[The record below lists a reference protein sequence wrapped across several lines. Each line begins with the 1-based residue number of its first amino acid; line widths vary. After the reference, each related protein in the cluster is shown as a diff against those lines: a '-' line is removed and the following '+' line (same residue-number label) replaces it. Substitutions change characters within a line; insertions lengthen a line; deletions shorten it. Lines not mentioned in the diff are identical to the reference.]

1 MRHDNARSV
10 AVNINIAGSRSAPGE
25 VYRVSSLHLVTTRS

>member
-10 AVNINIAGSRSAPGE
+10 AVNINIAGSHSAPSE